1 VPSATAYQCRRVG
14 ISNIDFPGHKDICL
28 LSSRIALDPSDLI
41 LFPGTISFLRI
52 QQNHGRLESRGTEF
66 LRTAAMR
73 LSPAKKLF
81 AIHEST
87 KRLLCRCVWVVAALM
102 PLLGVVIASIVI
114 TTPWYQSWQRGAWE
128 TRISENLGVTV
139 RTKVFK
145 LTAPHQFYAEGV
157 ELRHPETDVILA
169 RIARLNGLMRDK
181 GWSILLETPELDAG
195 QLESGLQV
203 LHDAFLCRPQKS
215 SHLLAIGIPKGLTLH
230 SPSGVSEI
238 ERMEILLR
246 PAERASTLQAK
257 MTLKDQPFGEV
268 AIQVSR
274 DHNPETTAT
283 SVTLSSTKSWLPC
296 DVLSER
302 FTVLKNLG
310 RESRFRGELQCNVL
324 SQQWDV
330 SLQGEFD
337 RVDWGAMSASVGS
350 PVRSSGMLSL
360 AQLNLRDG
368 KILRAIGQARCEGGV
383 ASKSWLQRTSQLLQL
398 PAQFSTTSTESIAID
413 TIDFGFNLD
422 STGLRLA
429 GALPGPSNWP
439 PVAAKLQDSTIC
451 TPVAPENLASLN
463 AIVTALRATPLS
475 DSPSLPS
482 VDFNTVYLTSVLPW
496 PNLAP
501 TISPAPMRSR
511 ISKSLEQR
519 QLR

>member
-1 VPSATAYQCRRVG
+1 MQ
-14 ISNIDFPGHKDICL
+14 
-28 LSSRIALDPSDLI
+28 
-41 LFPGTISFLRI
+41 I
-52 QQNHGRLESRGTEF
+52 QRNQDRLESEGTDF
-66 LRTAAMR
+66 LRTATMR

-81 AIHEST
+81 AMHEST
-87 KRLLCRCVWVVAALM
+87 KRLLCRCVWVLAALM
-102 PLLGVVIASIVI
+102 PLVCVVIASIVI
-114 TTPWYQSWQRGAWE
+114 TTPWYQSWQRGTWE
-128 TRISENLGVTV
+128 ARISENLGVTV
-139 RTKVFK
+139 RTKVFT

-203 LHDAFLCRPQKS
+203 LHDSFLCRPQKS
-215 SHLLAIGIPKGLTLH
+215 SHLLAIGIPQGLTMH

-246 PAERASTLQAK
+246 PAERTSTIQAK
-257 MTLKDQPFGEV
+257 LIFKDQPFGEV

-283 SVTLSSTKSWLPC
+283 SVTLSSPKTWLPC
-296 DVLSER
+296 DVLSDR
-302 FTVLKNLG
+302 FTILKNLG
-310 RESRFRGELQCNVL
+310 RESRFRGDLQCNVL

-337 RVDWGAMSASVGS
+337 RVDWGAMSASLGS
-350 PVRSSGMLSL
+350 PVRSSGLLSL
-360 AQLNLRDG
+360 AQLNIRDG
-368 KILRAIGQARCEGGV
+368 KVLRAIGQARCEGGV
-383 ASKSWLQRTSQLLQL
+383 ASKSWMERTSQQLQL
-398 PAQFSTTSTESIAID
+398 PAQFSAPSPESIAID
-413 TIDFGFNLD
+413 TIDFGFHLD

-451 TPVAPENLASLN
+451 TPVAPENLSSLN
-463 AIVTALRATPLS
+463 AIVAALRATPLG
-475 DSPSLPS
+475 DSPNLPS
-482 VDFNTVYLTSVLPW
+482 VDLNTVYLTSVLPW
-496 PNLAP
+496 PNLTSTTSP
-501 TISPAPMRSR
+501 TPMRSR

-519 QLR
+519 PLR

>member
-1 VPSATAYQCRRVG
+1 MVG
-14 ISNIDFPGHKDICL
+14 E
-28 LSSRIALDPSDLI
+28 
-41 LFPGTISFLRI
+41 
-52 QQNHGRLESRGTEF
+52 LEHRGF
-66 LRTAAMR
+66 QRTSAMR

-81 AIHEST
+81 AMHEST
-87 KRLLCRCVWVVAALM
+87 KRLLCRSVWVLAALM
-102 PLLGVVIASIVI
+102 PLVCVVIASIVI
-114 TTPWYQSWQRGAWE
+114 ATPWYQSWQRVAWE
-128 TRISENLGVTV
+128 ARISENLGVTV
-139 RTKVFK
+139 RTKLFT

-181 GWSILLETPELDAG
+181 GWSILLETPELDGG

-215 SHLLAIGIPKGLTLH
+215 SQLLAIGIPQGLTLH
-230 SPSGVSEI
+230 GVSGASEI

-246 PAERASTLQAK
+246 PAERSSTIQAK
-257 MTLKDQPFGEV
+257 LMLKDQPFGEV

-283 SVTLSSTKSWLPC
+283 SVTLSSPKTWLAC
-296 DVLSER
+296 DVLSDR
-302 FTVLKNLG
+302 FDILKNLG
-310 RESRFRGELQCNVL
+310 HESRFRGEIQCNVL

-330 SLQGEFD
+330 SIVGEFD

-350 PVRSSGMLSL
+350 PVRSTGSLSI

-368 KILRAIGQARCEGGV
+368 KILRAMGQARCEGGV
-383 ASKSWLQRTSQLLQL
+383 ASKSWMQRTSQLLQL
-398 PAQFSTTSTESIAID
+398 PAQFAASSTESIAID

-451 TPVAPENLASLN
+451 TSVAPENLSSLN
-463 AIVTALRATPLS
+463 AIVAALRAAPLW
-475 DSPSLPS
+475 DSPDLPT
-482 VDFNTVYLTSVLPW
+482 VDLNTVHLTSVLPW
-496 PNLAP
+496 PNLTP
-501 TISPAPMRSR
+501 TTSPAPMRSR
-511 ISKSLEQR
+511 ISKRFEQR